1 MRTSFSLIV
10 FDLDGTL
17 VDTAEDIA
25 AALNVTLLEAGF
37 STLPTAEVIGYVGD
51 GAARLLQRALP
62 PINGADLPK
71 LVQQF
76 KTHYAASVCVHSR
89 LYPGM
94 SELLARLAATTPLA
108 VVTNKPGDLARALF
122 QALGIA
128 GLFRNIIG
136 EGDGFPRKPAP
147 DSIRWLLEQHQLVPG
162 QALLVGDG
170 LPDLQVGAAVGC
182 SVAAAGWG
190 YTPKQALADA
200 GATYFLETPAELAAL
215 L

>member
-25 AALNVTLLEAGF
+25 VALNATLLEAGF

-76 KTHYAASVCVHSR
+76 KTHYAANVCVHSR
-89 LYPGM
+89 LYPGV

-108 VVTNKPGDLARALF
+108 VVTNKPGELARALF

-147 DSIRWLLEQHQLVPG
+147 DSIRWLLEQHHLVPG

-182 SVAAAGWG
+182 PVAAAGWG
-190 YTPKQALADA
+190 YTQRQSLADA
-200 GATYFLETPAELAAL
+200 GATYFLETPADLAAL